1 VQRSKRWLVPLTGAA
16 FIVLGIIGFVV
27 GGEPTHADHPPRD
40 IANWYLDN
48 KDSIEIG
55 AFIAVA
61 AVVLLV
67 FFGAYLRTVLRT
79 AAGDTEML
87 SLVSFIGIVVVAV
100 GVAIDV
106 TILIALAETAGDI
119 NPVGVQSLQALWDN
133 DFVPIALGVELFL

>member
-67 FFGAYLRTVLRT
+67 FFGAYLRTALVLVI
-79 AAGDTEML
+79 
-87 SLVSFIGIVVVAV
+87 SI
-100 GVAIDV
+100 
-106 TILIALAETAGDI
+106 
-119 NPVGVQSLQALWDN
+119 LQA
-133 DFVPIALGVELFL
+133 VRERSTPVSTPEPV